1 MKATGRAHAVAYE
14 IQCILLRGAQML
26 GHFYTSVSAYTVL
39 QGMISPDRSQKWH
52 GDGRVSA
59 KPERPWE
66 VASSPSRDNVFLLS
80 RLTIAVERE
89 LSSS

>member
-1 MKATGRAHAVAYE
+1 
-14 IQCILLRGAQML
+14 ML
-26 GHFYTSVSAYTVL
+26 GRSYTSVSAYTVL

-66 VASSPSRDNVFLLS
+66 VASSSRDSAFLLS

-89 LSSS
+89 LASS